1 MFYIR
6 HFLNAHSQTFPLL
19 TKISRILETCPP
31 SSSLIE
37 RQFSQLSLTLTKD
50 RSLMNDSRLYT
61 LMRSQYA
68 EEWQEAIKQKNA
80 A

>member
-1 MFYIR
+1 M
-6 HFLNAHSQTFPLL
+6 S
-19 TKISRILETCPP
+19 PP

-50 RSLMNDSRLYT
+50 RSLMNDSPLYT